1 MLSYAFHVL
10 NEKGYNKIATEDFEN
25 TADLF
30 SEILINAV
38 GKQIKQGLYKDYI
51 PFDETVTSIKGKMN
65 IKKYA
70 LHPMSFLHVTD
81 TREKVLC
88 IK

>member
-65 IKKYA
+65 ITESINNKSLINKKMNCTYDE
-70 LHPMSFLHVTD
+70 F
-81 TREKVLC
+81 
-88 IK
+88 